1 MSNCYDFDGKL
12 KKIFGQDKLFL
23 DDLESTW
30 LGSFNRAIKKF
41 LIEKNISET
50 DDFDLNQI
58 HNHVGLEYQVTDTN
72 GDGISKL
79 GQMFYDIKDESYFEM
94 YHKFLKE
101 IRDEVLKC
109 DFYFQEIPT
118 IRFWFKGQKTKH
130 KYHSDIHLG
139 HPPEEINLWWA
150 FTNNEQTGFVVGDNL
165 KDCEDWYSKYNFD
178 RDSFL
183 KDAESPT
190 PIEEFN
196 SFGEGIT
203 SEVDSNRIIMFDS
216 RMIHSAVDRSL
227 DDTTRVSMDIRLNPV
242 DEFKDGYT
250 GLGRMK
256 AQFKPGGKYG
266 YHSKSIDQLWS
277 ER

>member
-1 MSNCYDFDGKL
+1 LSNCYDFDGKL

-41 LIEKNISET
+41 LIEKNITET

-58 HNHVGLEYQVTDTN
+58 HNHVSLEYQVTDTN

-79 GQMFYDIKDESYFEM
+79 GQMFYDIKDESYFEI

-203 SEVDSNRIIMFDS
+203 SEADSNRIIMFDS
-216 RMIHSAVDRSL
+216 RMIHSAIDRSS

-266 YHSKSIDQLWS
+266 YHPKSIDQIWS

>member
-41 LIEKNISET
+41 LVEKNITET

-58 HNHVGLEYQVTDTN
+58 HNHVDLEYQVTDTN

-79 GQMFYDIKDESYFEM
+79 GQMFYDIKDESYFEI

-203 SEVDSNRIIMFDS
+203 SEADSNRIIMFDS
-216 RMIHSAVDRSL
+216 RMIHSAIDRSS

-266 YHSKSIDQLWS
+266 YHPKSIDQIWS

>member
-41 LIEKNISET
+41 LIEKNITET

-79 GQMFYDIKDESYFEM
+79 GQMFYDIKDESYFEI

-216 RMIHSAVDRSL
+216 RMIHSAIDRSS

-266 YHSKSIDQLWS
+266 YHPKSIDQIWS

>member
-1 MSNCYDFDGKL
+1 LSNCYDFDGKL

-41 LIEKNISET
+41 LIEKNITET

-79 GQMFYDIKDESYFEM
+79 GQMFYDIKDESYFEI

-216 RMIHSAVDRSL
+216 RMIHSAIDRSS

-266 YHSKSIDQLWS
+266 YHPKSIDQIWS

>member
-1 MSNCYDFDGKL
+1 M
-12 KKIFGQDKLFL
+12 
-23 DDLESTW
+23 ESTW

>member
-1 MSNCYDFDGKL
+1 LSNCYDFDGKL

-41 LIEKNISET
+41 LVEKNITET

-58 HNHVGLEYQVTDTN
+58 HNHVDLEYQVTDTN

-79 GQMFYDIKDESYFEM
+79 GQMFYDIKDESYFEI

-203 SEVDSNRIIMFDS
+203 SEADSNRIIMFDS
-216 RMIHSAVDRSL
+216 RMIHSAIDRSS

-266 YHSKSIDQLWS
+266 YHPKSIDQIWS